1 MGTAPRLPGFTPRPK
16 RASPARR
23 ANSQTVVSTT
33 ARTAPTTAAFKLPS
47 PACFGK
53 VSARRTRASNGGHAY
68 VQSQFVGQLINRRK
82 RYPAGL
88 RDVLARC
95 LILRQTADYA
105 PDDVTETRA
114 ARTLQRAR
122 AFVEALYVEGGD
134 Q

>member
-1 MGTAPRLPGFTPRPK
+1 MMR
-16 RASPARR
+16 PARQR
-23 ANSQTVVSTT
+23 PSANGRFNNCANRSYYRCFQ
-33 ARTAPTTAAFKLPS
+33 AAVAGLLRKGVR
-47 PACFGK
+47 PADP
-53 VSARRTRASNGGHAY
+53 RQQWGHAY

-82 RYPAGL
+82 RYPAEL

>member
-1 MGTAPRLPGFTPRPK
+1 MSHEADIFFSKAEESLAGAESEFANGRFNNCANRSYYSCFQAAVAGLLREGVRPADPR
-16 RASPARR
+16 
-23 ANSQTVVSTT
+23 QQW
-33 ARTAPTTAAFKLPS
+33 
-47 PACFGK
+47 
-53 VSARRTRASNGGHAY
+53 GHAY

-82 RYPAGL
+82 RFPAEL

-134 Q
+134 QR